1 MRLPRLYLG
10 TMTFAWNQASS
21 PVDDKIAT
29 AFIQRFVAAGGR
41 QVDTARIYAAGETE
55 PMLGRALQSSGASD
69 LLVGSKAAPSQPG
82 GLSATGMR
90 SQLDASLGA
99 IGVERLAEY
108 YLHQPDTEAALLE
121 SLREAHAMVSE
132 GKVGA
137 VGMSNYH
144 ASEVA
149 RAFELCAE
157 HGLTKPSVY
166 QGLYNPLNRAVEEE
180 LLPVLRA
187 HGCSFVA
194 FNPLAAGLLTGAHK
208 RDGEVR
214 LARPSA
220 PAPRRSMAPTPWRA

>member
-41 QVDTARIYAAGETE
+41 QVDT
-55 PMLGRALQSSGASD
+55 ALQSSGASD